1 MSWFFYAF
9 IAATLFSGSVLTDK
23 FLLTRYFKN
32 VSTLTLTAAA
42 AIAGAPFLLLFVLLF
57 NKIPDA
63 RTFITGLSAGWML
76 MAAYQIYYVALR
88 KADTALISTLF
99 QLILPFNFII
109 GITYFN
115 EQPTSI
121 QIAGLV
127 IVGIASVIISL
138 EEKEKK
144 WSLRADTLL
153 MMAAASMLVSL
164 SDAVFKFGAENSS
177 FLSLAISEYSSTLI
191 AGVIIIILS
200 KKVRHELKKLRKN
213 FSQTT
218 GVLGFNEGLSLGGTL
233 ALRYALVIGP
243 IALVQG
249 VLSAQPLITVIL
261 VAVLSFFGLK
271 INGPPQKQKRVI
283 KVVMEIGAVILVCIG
298 SAMLSGVF
306 QK

>member
-42 AIAGAPFLLLFVLLF
+42 AIAGAPFLLIFILFF
-57 NKIPDA
+57 SEIPDS

-115 EQPTSI
+115 EQPAAI

-191 AGVIIIILS
+191 AGVIILILS
-200 KKVRHELKKLRKN
+200 KKVRRELKKLRKN
-213 FSQTT
+213 FSRTT

>member
-1 MSWFFYAF
+1 MGWFLFAF

-42 AIAGAPFLLLFVLLF
+42 ALAGTPFLIIFILLF
-57 NKIPDA
+57 NKIPDL
-63 RTFITGLSAGWML
+63 RTFLTGLTAGWML
-76 MAAYQIYYVALR
+76 MAAYQIYYVALK

-99 QLILPFNFII
+99 QLILPFNFIL

-115 EQPTSI
+115 EQPSLV
-121 QIAGLV
+121 QIIGLV
-127 IVGIASVIISL
+127 IVALASFIISL
-138 EEKEKK
+138 EEKERK
-144 WSLRADTLL
+144 WSFRLDVLL
-153 MMAAASMLVSL
+153 MMAAASLLVSL

-177 FLSLAISEYSSTLI
+177 FLSLAISEYSSSLL
-191 AGVIIIILS
+191 AGIIIIALS
-200 KKVRHELKKLRKN
+200 SKVRRELKKLRKN
-213 FSQTT
+213 FGRTT
-218 GVLGFNEGLSLGGTL
+218 RVLGFNEGLTIGGTL

-261 VAVLSFFGLK
+261 VSLLAFFGLR
-271 INGPPQKQKRVI
+271 INEPSSIKKRSLKVI
-283 KVVMEIGAVILVCIG
+283 MEIGAVILVCVG

>member
-1 MSWFFYAF
+1 MGWFFYAL

-42 AIAGAPFLLLFVLLF
+42 ALAGAPFLIVFILLF
-57 NKIPDA
+57 NKLPDA
-63 RTFITGLSAGWML
+63 RTFITGLTAGWML
-76 MAAYQIYYVALR
+76 MAAYQIYYVALK

-115 EQPTSI
+115 EQPKII
-121 QIAGLV
+121 QIVGLV
-127 IVGIASVIISL
+127 IVGVASIIISL
-138 EEKEKK
+138 DEKEKK
-144 WSLRADTLL
+144 WSFRADTLL
-153 MMAAASMLVSL
+153 MMAGASLLVSL

-177 FLSLAISEYSSTLI
+177 FMSLAISEYFSTLL
-191 AGVIIIILS
+191 AGIIIIVVS
-200 KKVRHELKKLRKN
+200 KKVRRELKKLRKN
-213 FSQTT
+213 ISRTT
-218 GVLGFNEGLSLGGTL
+218 GVLGFNEGLTLGGTL

-249 VLSAQPLITVIL
+249 VLSAQPLITVIM

-271 INGPPQKQKRVI
+271 INEPRGLQKRTF
-283 KVVMEIGAVILVCIG
+283 KVVMEISAVILVCVG

-306 QK
+306 

>member
-1 MSWFFYAF
+1 MGWFIYALV
-9 IAATLFSGSVLTDK
+9 AATLFSGSVLTDK

-42 AIAGAPFLLLFVLLF
+42 ALAGAPFLLIFILLF
-57 NKIPDA
+57 NDIPDA
-63 RTFITGLSAGWML
+63 RTFLTGLTAGWML
-76 MAAYQIYYVALR
+76 MTAYQIYYVALK

-115 EQPTSI
+115 EQPTI
-121 QIAGLV
+121 TQIVGLV
-127 IVGIASVIISL
+127 IVGIASIIISL
-138 EEKEKK
+138 DEKESK
-144 WSLRADTLL
+144 WTFRVDILL
-153 MMAAASMLVSL
+153 MMAAASLLVSL

-177 FLSLAISEYSSTLI
+177 FTSLAISEYSSALL
-191 AGVIIIILS
+191 AGIIIIVFS
-200 KKVRHELKKLRKN
+200 KKVRRELKKLRKHL
-213 FSQTT
+213 SRTT
-218 GVLGFNEGLSLGGTL
+218 SVLGFNEGLTLGGTL

-249 VLSAQPLITVIL
+249 VLSAQPLITVIM
-261 VAVLSFFGLK
+261 VTILSFFGLK
-271 INGPPQKQKRVI
+271 INEQRSAQKRTL
-283 KVVMEIGAVILVCIG
+283 KVAVEIGAVILVCIG